1 MRTVKLFE
9 GHLPQVQRE
18 INDYIA
24 EVPKY
29 AAVRFEMTTTKDDT
43 EDFNPRVC
51 VLVYVADF
59 GVEAQRAFT

>member
-1 MRTVKLFE
+1 MRTIKLFE
-9 GHLPQVQRE
+9 DGLPQVQRE

-24 EVPKY
+24 KVPKY
-29 AAVRFEMTTTKDDT
+29 AAVRFEMTTTHDGAD
-43 EDFNPRVC
+43 RQVC